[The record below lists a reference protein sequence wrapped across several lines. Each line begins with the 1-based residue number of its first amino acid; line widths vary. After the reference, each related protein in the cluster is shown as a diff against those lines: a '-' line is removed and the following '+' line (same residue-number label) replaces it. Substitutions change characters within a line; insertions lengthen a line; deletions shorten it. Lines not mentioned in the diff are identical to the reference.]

1 MARQIVQNKPK
12 RGVPALLLRCVF
24 LLVIIS
30 MLTAYISNQV
40 TISSKRQQLEAVQ
53 AQLTAQQQA
62 NEELAR
68 VLEGDEDEI
77 NERIARDTYGY
88 AAPNE
93 RVFVDI
99 SGK

>member
-1 MARQIVQNKPK
+1 MARRVEQTRTK
-12 RGVPALLLRCVF
+12 RGVPALLVRCLFV
-24 LLVIIS
+24 LVLIS

-53 AQLTAQQQA
+53 AQLLAQQQA
-62 NEELAR
+62 NDELAR

-77 NERIARDTYGY
+77 NERVARDTYGY

>member
-1 MARQIVQNKPK
+1 MA
-12 RGVPALLLRCVF
+12 GALEHNQLL
-24 LLVIIS
+24 
-30 MLTAYISNQV
+30 
-40 TISSKRQQLEAVQ
+40 
-53 AQLTAQQQA
+53 AQQQA
-62 NEELAR
+62 NDELAR

-77 NERIARDTYGY
+77 NERVARDTYGY

>member
-1 MARQIVQNKPK
+1 MARATGSAKPK
-12 RGVPALLLRCVF
+12 SGFSWLLRGAFLLL
-24 LLVIIS
+24 LIS

-40 TISSKRQQLEAVQ
+40 TISSKRQELAAVQ
-53 AQLTAQQQA
+53 AQLEQQNQA

-68 VLEGDEDEI
+68 VLEGDDDEI
-77 NERIARDTYGY
+77 NERIARDVYGY

-93 RVFVDI
+93 RVFVDM